1 MNERDNVI
9 GHKIKVEA
17 NKSHN
22 IIIYSDKLS
31 ENFVSSQEC
40 FVKIIQA
47 LTEKHRCWL
56 VSDQKRQASAFYKN
70 LAPYYN
76 ISMNNKEGIDQA
88 SNMLIN
94 IKPSII
100 IPITQNKEFELMAKN
115 SYLYSVHSMDSL
127 SSLRE
132 VDYRFKSGS
141 TINYELPFSRSI
153 KLENID
159 CTVFAPNEGVSR
171 NYIDGNNKRD
181 NFDSE
186 IRLGAF
192 CRLAKL
198 DNETLRTWA
207 VVLKEFQ
214 NAKLYF
220 AYIQTNKTSEEY
232 TKAFF
237 ETMGGIQKNYL
248 S

>member
-1 MNERDNVI
+1 
-9 GHKIKVEA
+9 
-17 NKSHN
+17 
-22 IIIYSDKLS
+22 
-31 ENFVSSQEC
+31 
-40 FVKIIQA
+40 
-47 LTEKHRCWL
+47 
-56 VSDQKRQASAFYKN
+56 
-70 LAPYYN
+70 
-76 ISMNNKEGIDQA
+76 
-88 SNMLIN
+88 
-94 IKPSII
+94 
-100 IPITQNKEFELMAKN
+100 
-115 SYLYSVHSMDSL
+115 MDSL

-181 NFDSE
+181 NIDSE

-232 TKAFF
+232 TKAF
-237 ETMGGIQKNYL
+237 ETMGVNSKEL
-248 S
+248 SFLTDLVQIITSRYCLRWILF